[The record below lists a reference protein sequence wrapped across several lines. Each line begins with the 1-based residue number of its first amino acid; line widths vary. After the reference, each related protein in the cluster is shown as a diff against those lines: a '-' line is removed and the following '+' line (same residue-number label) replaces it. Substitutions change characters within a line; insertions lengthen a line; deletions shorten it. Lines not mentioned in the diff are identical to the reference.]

1 MNNQP
6 APKGNRKNAIRLLV
20 GGGVAAFILGNVLAA
35 AININ
40 NGTTVNF
47 GQGAA
52 GMTACASGISYS
64 INSDF
69 NTSGFQ
75 MQSIEVTVTDQ
86 PRLDA
91 SGSPVTDTVGTIG
104 ACDGKN
110 MTIYAYSVGTDSG
123 STAIGTMWLSLG
135 TSGVLTETYVI
146 YAAGAGDTQTGVA
159 DASPRY
165 DSLAVT
171 PATLSGL
178 AFEVTDR

>member
-1 MNNQP
+1 MLQP
-6 APKGNRKNAIRLLV
+6 STRPRRKNVIRLLV

-52 GMTACASGISYS
+52 GMTACASGITYS
-64 INSDF
+64 INSSFD
-69 NTSGFQ
+69 TSGFQ

-86 PRLDA
+86 ARLDA
-91 SGSPVTDTVGTIG
+91 SGSAMTDTAGTIG
-104 ACDGKN
+104 ACDNKN
-110 MTIYAYSVGTDSG
+110 MTIYAYSVGTDGG

-135 TSGVLTETYVI
+135 TSGVGPETYLI

-159 DASPRY
+159 DAYPRY

-171 PATLSGL
+171 PETLSGL